1 MSAPRWLARPRR
13 TTTAIAASIALH
25 LAGGY
30 AVGRVS
36 WNATEH
42 VQRPLHVVLIKEWP
56 RAVADANDSRV
67 EEIFSPEEP
76 LPEIEAEALEPRPE
90 SRAPSPADAPTP
102 VEIPDAEESEP
113 ANRGRATLLP
123 PGIDWDQERMNA
135 VKRVLE
141 AQARD
146 EGRIT
151 FSSEELFEE
160 PEAEPPN
167 PREHIFDSP
176 QRGPSRS
183 ALTPGQARSRFANR
197 VAEIC
202 NALTGG
208 GLGISLLGFGVG
220 TICAD
225 AGLGADFFADIR
237 PAYMESLPVCV
248 ETRDPL
254 LNPEGSNEFPTIKCR
269 LVEKDELP

>member
-1 MSAPRWLARPRR
+1 LARPRR
-13 TTTAIAASIALH
+13 TTLAVAASIALH
-25 LAGGY
+25 LAVGY

-36 WNATEH
+36 WNTTEQ
-42 VQRPLHVVLIKEWP
+42 VQRPLRVVLINEVP
-56 RAVADANDSRV
+56 RAIPGRDDSRV
-67 EEIFSPEEP
+67 EETASPEEP
-76 LPEIEAEALEPRPE
+76 LPADEPETLDPPGE
-90 SRAPSPADAPTP
+90 SPPSPAHAPRP
-102 VEIPDAEESEP
+102 AEIPDGQAP
-113 ANRGRATLLP
+113 DPTDRGRATLVP
-123 PGIDWDQERMNA
+123 PSIDWEQERTNA

-141 AQARD
+141 AQAR
-146 EGRIT
+146 EKGRIT

-176 QRGPSRS
+176 QGGSSRS
-183 ALTPGQARSRFANR
+183 ALTPGQGRSRFANR
-197 VAEIC
+197 VAALC

-208 GLGISLLGFGVG
+208 GIGINLFGFGVG
-220 TICAD
+220 TVCAD
-225 AGLGADFFADIR
+225 AGPGADFFADIR

-269 LVEKDELP
+269 LVPKDELP